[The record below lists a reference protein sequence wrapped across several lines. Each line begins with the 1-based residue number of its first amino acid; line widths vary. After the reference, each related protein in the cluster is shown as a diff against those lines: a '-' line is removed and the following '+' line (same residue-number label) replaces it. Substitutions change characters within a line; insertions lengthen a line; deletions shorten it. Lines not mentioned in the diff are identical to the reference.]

1 MIMERR
7 KWQATVIGAMLI
19 IGIVTVVILMRLQEP
34 ERLLA
39 EGDEQARVN
48 AEGQTGLGASSV
60 GGSGIIGVDE
70 AEAPPSDASGVP
82 AGEAGSDVAAPAE
95 EDPAVALARE
105 RARRENEALLA
116 KEAAAREAKILAED
130 GVIGQGLYQPDP
142 TVLDRMPEA
151 GTSVVPA
158 RVDGGLEASL
168 DPALTT
174 LSGAATGLAS
184 GLGDFGPPAGTAQGT
199 SAAFDTQAGASVA
212 APSGAVTE
220 MGGPD
225 VGYLS
230 HGSVAPRS
238 PYEIK
243 KGSVIPAT
251 LISEVNSDLPGS
263 VTAQVR
269 DDVFDT
275 TTGGT
280 LLIPKGSRLF
290 GRYDSGVEYGQRR
303 TVVLWSH
310 LIFPDGST
318 LLLEDMMG
326 ADAAGRSGFADKR
339 RGNFLT
345 MLGGNLLFSVLDAG
359 ERAAQAQIAQSV
371 TGSAAQSDI
380 DQLVSQVSRGAS
392 TTAGSSAASIFNT
405 QTAGTKPTLMIR
417 TGYRFNI
424 MVGKDIVLEPWE
436 G

>member
-1 MIMERR
+1 MIMSRR
-7 KWQATVIGAMLI
+7 NWK
-19 IGIVTVVILMRLQEP
+19 
-34 ERLLA
+34 LLA
-39 EGDEQARVN
+39 LGGGVAAFGVFLAITSAMQKPDSVMAGGEEST
-48 AEGQTGLGASSV
+48 GQRNTTGSEFGASGL
-60 GGSGIIGVDE
+60 GGSGIIGADGAEVPPQE
-70 AEAPPSDASGVP
+70 AGVVAEAPPT
-82 AGEAGSDVAAPAE
+82 GSPPPTTAAPAE
-95 EDPAVALARE
+95 EDPTVAFARE
-105 RARRENEALLA
+105 QKRRELEAQLA
-116 KEAAAREAKILAED
+116 DEAAAREAENLALN
-130 GVIGQGLYQPDP
+130 GVIGQGIYQPDP
-142 TVLDRMPEA
+142 TVLDELA
-151 GTSVVPA
+151 SGGAATVPA
-158 RVDGGLEASL
+158 RADGGLEASL
-168 DPALTT
+168 DPSLAALTG
-174 LSGAATGLAS
+174 SGLRSAATEAGGRDGRGEGGLDDPVA
-184 GLGDFGPPAGTAQGT
+184 LTAGPGS
-199 SAAFDTQAGASVA
+199 SAAAGQ
-212 APSGAVTE
+212 
-220 MGGPD
+220 GPD
-225 VGYLS
+225 VGYLTY
-230 HGSVAPRS
+230 GAVAARS

-251 LISEVNSDLPGS
+251 LITEVNSDLPGS

-269 DDVFDT
+269 DDVYDT

-280 LLIPKGSRLF
+280 LLIPKGARLY
-290 GRYDSGVEYGQRR
+290 GEYDSSVDYGQRR
-303 TVVLWSH
+303 AVVLWSH

-392 TTAGSSAASIFNT
+392 PTAGSSAASVFNT

-424 MVGKDIVLEPWE
+424 MVGKDIVLEPWQ